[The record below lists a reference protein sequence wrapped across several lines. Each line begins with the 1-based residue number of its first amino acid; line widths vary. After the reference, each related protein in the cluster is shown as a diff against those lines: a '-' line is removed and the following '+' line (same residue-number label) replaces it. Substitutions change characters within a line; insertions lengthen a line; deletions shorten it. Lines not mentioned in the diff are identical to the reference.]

1 MNPQAFPEPISFTAQ
16 ALQAKVRPL
25 PSYVWYLLVAA
36 LLLLAYRIGLMALLP
51 LADTTEARYGEIARQ
66 AVSNGFWLMPHID
79 PNTPFFAKP
88 PLSTWASAVSMLMF
102 GINEFAAR
110 LPALLASLLA
120 IWVAISFAKELQI
133 RRSWLVAPVLASS
146 PLFFLCAGAVMTD
159 ALQMVIIVAALYFAW
174 RTLDAAAHDKLT
186 HKWRLAFW
194 SMVGLGALCKGLAT
208 WALIGLP
215 LIAYALVE
223 RRPWQMFRQVFSWSG
238 VMLALSIFM
247 PWYIAAE
254 AHNPGFLNYF
264 IIGEHFSRFLV
275 PGWKGDHYGIAQQQP
290 MGAIWV
296 FWSIGMLP
304 WLGVFVSE
312 LLRFLGKRHKQ
323 SLPLERF
330 LWCATLAPLLFFTFS
345 RNIIWTYGLTAALPF
360 SVLVAKWLE
369 NAKPATQTRTGISVA
384 MLSLLALMCGP
395 YVVSKASANSDRDLI
410 QAFHRAAAPG
420 TELAYR
426 VRPEYSSDYYA
437 RSALHYEPDAA
448 LNKNPRKE
456 LLVID
461 RNDITRQ
468 GISTDHILFV
478 GKSRA
483 LIRPE

>member
-1 MNPQAFPEPISFTAQ
+1 MNPLTFPDSVSLTAANT
-16 ALQAKVRPL
+16 ALSKSRQVPN
-25 PSYVWYLLVAA
+25 YVWYLLAAA

-66 AVSNGFWLMPHID
+66 AVSNGYWLMPHID
-79 PNTPFFAKP
+79 PQTPFFAKP
-88 PLSTWASAVSMLMF
+88 PLSTWASAVSMEIF

-120 IWVAISFAKELQI
+120 IVVAMAFAKEMKL
-133 RRSWLVAPVLASS
+133 RHSWLVAPVLAAS

-174 RTLDAAAHDKLT
+174 RTLNSTGDDAF
-186 HKWRLAFW
+186 KWRLAFW
-194 SMVGLGALCKGLAT
+194 SMIGLGALCKGLAT

-215 LIAYALVE
+215 LIAYAWVE
-223 RRPWQMFRQVFSWSG
+223 RRPWQMFRQVFSWG
-238 VMLALSIFM
+238 GLALALGIFM

-254 AHNPGFLNYF
+254 YTNPGFLNYF

-312 LLRFLGKRHKQ
+312 LLRFFGKRPKQ
-323 SLPLERF
+323 SLAIERF

-360 SVLVAKWLE
+360 SVLVARWLE
-369 NAKPATQTRTGISVA
+369 HASSTAQTRTGISLA
-384 MLSLLALMCGP
+384 MLAILAIMCGP

-410 QAFHRAAAPG
+410 QAFHRAATPG
-420 TELAYR
+420 MQLAYK

-437 RSALHYEPDAA
+437 RNALHYEPDAS
-448 LNKNPRKE
+448 LSKNTHNE
-456 LLVID
+456 LVVVD
-461 RNDITRQ
+461 RNELKQQAVTA
-468 GISTDHILFV
+468 DHILFV
-478 GKSRA
+478 GKTRA
-483 LIRPE
+483 LVRPE

>member
-1 MNPQAFPEPISFTAQ
+1 MNPQTFPESISFAAHPPSAQ
-16 ALQAKVRPL
+16 YRQVPTYL
-25 PSYVWYLLVAA
+25 WYLLAAA
-36 LLLLAYRIGLMALLP
+36 LLLLAYRIALMALLP

-66 AVSNGFWLMPHID
+66 AVSNGYWLMPHID
-79 PNTPFFAKP
+79 PHTPFFAKP
-88 PLSTWASAVSMLMF
+88 PLSTWASAVSMQIF

-120 IWVAISFAKELQI
+120 IVVAMGFAREMKL
-133 RRSWLVAPVLASS
+133 RRSWLVAPVLAAS

-174 RTLDAAAHDKLT
+174 RTLNTVGDEAF
-186 HKWRLAFW
+186 KWRLAFW

-223 RRPWQMFRQVFSWSG
+223 RRPWQMLRQVFSWG
-238 VMLALSIFM
+238 GLALALGIFM

-254 AHNPGFLNYF
+254 YNYPGFLNYF

-290 MGAIWV
+290 MGAIWI
-296 FWSIGMLP
+296 FWSIGILP
-304 WLGVFVSE
+304 WLAVFISE
-312 LLRFLGKRHKQ
+312 LLRFFSKRAKP
-323 SLPLERF
+323 SLAIERF

-360 SVLVAKWLE
+360 SVLVARWLE
-369 NAKPATQTRTGISVA
+369 NASATAQTRTGISLA
-384 MLSLLALMCGP
+384 LLAVVALMCGP

-410 QAFHRAAAPG
+410 QAFHRLAAPG
-420 TELAYR
+420 TQLAYR
-426 VRPEYSSDYYA
+426 VHPEYSSDYYA
-437 RSALHYEPDAA
+437 RNALHYEPDAA
-448 LNKNPRKE
+448 LSKNTKNE
-456 LLVID
+456 LVVVD
-461 RNDITRQ
+461 RNELTQQAIAA
-468 GISTDHILFV
+468 DHILFV
-478 GKSRA
+478 GKNRA

>member
-1 MNPQAFPEPISFTAQ
+1 MNHQAFPESMPFAAPSLPTR
-16 ALQAKVRPL
+16 VRPL
-25 PSYVWYLLVAA
+25 PSFAWYLLGAA
-36 LLLLAYRIGLMALLP
+36 LLMLAYRIGLMALLP

-79 PNTPFFAKP
+79 PQTPFFAKP
-88 PLSTWASAVSMLMF
+88 PLSTWTSAVSMQVF

-120 IWVAISFAKELQI
+120 IWVAMGFAREMHI
-133 RRSWLVAPVLASS
+133 RRSWLVAPVLATS

-174 RTLDAAAHDKLT
+174 RTLDAGAHEQMAY
-186 HKWRLAFW
+186 KWRLAFW

-215 LIAYALVE
+215 LIAYALLE
-223 RRPWQMFRQVFSWSG
+223 KRPWQMLRQVFSWSG
-238 VMLALSIFM
+238 VILALAIFM

-290 MGAIWV
+290 MGAIWI
-296 FWSIGMLP
+296 FWSIGILP

-312 LLRFLGKRHKQ
+312 LLRFFGKRPKQ
-323 SLPLERF
+323 VLPIERF

-360 SVLVAKWLE
+360 SILVAKWLE
-369 NAKPATQTRTGISVA
+369 NATATTQIRTGISVA
-384 MLSLLALMCGP
+384 MLAVLALMCGP
-395 YVVSKASANSDRDLI
+395 YIVSKASANSDRDLI

-420 TELAYR
+420 MQLAYK

-437 RSALHYEPDAA
+437 RDALHYEPDTT
-448 LNKNPRKE
+448 LNKNTHNELVVVDRKD
-456 LLVID
+456 LA
-461 RNDITRQ
+461 RQ
-468 GISTDHILFV
+468 AIAADHILFV
-478 GKSRA
+478 GKTRA